1 MAGINGLALGFRSD
15 ANVRIYKF
23 TALVKSTANTSNQQ
37 HRYAALPGASNAAG
51 VLGVSV
57 EHFVEPN
64 YFVPEGTNP
73 TTVTGTTPVLYD
85 MEGRALTLQVNGV
98 ARCLAA
104 GAVNQGDLLVIAD
117 AYGRVNNTANLSI
130 SAGTKVYPVG
140 IAQNQTSD
148 ANDVVEVLL
157 AFGQQVA

>member
-1 MAGINGLALGFRSD
+1 MAGINGLTVAFRSQ

-23 TALVKSTANTSNQQ
+23 TVLVKDTADTTQNQQ
-37 HRYAALPGASNAAG
+37 YAMLPAAANAAG
-51 VLGVSV
+51 VLGVLT

-64 YFVPEGTNP
+64 YFVPQATNP
-73 TTVTGTTPVLYD
+73 TTVTGTTPVLYNLA
-85 MEGRALTLQVNGV
+85 GRGMALQVNGL

-117 AYGRVNNTANLSI
+117 AYGRVTNTTGAGLA
-130 SAGTKVYPVG
+130 AGTKTYAVG
-140 IAQNQTSD
+140 SAQNSTQN

-157 AFGQQVA
+157 NFSQQIA